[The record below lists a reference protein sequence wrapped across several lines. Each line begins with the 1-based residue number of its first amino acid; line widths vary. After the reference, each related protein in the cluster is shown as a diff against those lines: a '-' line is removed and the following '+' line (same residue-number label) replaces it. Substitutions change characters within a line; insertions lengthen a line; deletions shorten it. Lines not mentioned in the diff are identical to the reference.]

1 MSSKTDPISALS
13 AQIQEV
19 GKKPTPIQI
28 ESLEA
33 EVARLGR
40 VIPSS
45 QAAQLIVLSDQVQ
58 ALKKAEQLPS
68 SRPRP
73 PVSNPELE
81 KLTASYTAL
90 QKKVERGTTTLTE
103 LLTFQDQLL
112 KASPLARSAQSFG
125 LMQEGI
131 EVMTAAIL
139 ESGKSQTASKR
150 SLPLFRNPSYEYRG
164 ERYLQRATSGH
175 QSACAIHAV
184 LGQDMGGIYRYNGD
198 AKKHYTDTLIAAMG
212 TRLQKRTP
220 AQNRALEAYS
230 ASMRNYLTQNDR
242 GAQMLFNTVEGRK
255 LRAAWQA
262 IGTTPLDAST
272 PSFENQIRL
281 SRFQEGRLW
290 LPLVTAQDSPFLA
303 LIMDEVEST
312 TNPTSKWY
320 QKSPEQVIQMLTK
333 DPSLIVDIVD
343 IQREPNPFLA
353 LLEESDIRATGRILA
368 ERERRPQ
375 ILQDLHRAQ
384 EHFIF
389 SHDVVLNYV
398 KTVNTNTFYLDT
410 NDLKIVAHLFNK
422 KVVVIEDLGL
432 VQGAW
437 SSRGSQAEIFGGV
450 GVAHEEIN
458 LVHGEGEPIVIQ
470 HFGAHFSRC
479 VKAEKLTVR
488 EEAPL
493 QFGPKA
499 QPTPSSTLTSDAG
512 KKSLAQMGQNFDAL
526 LLEGK
531 RISAANKEGKATL
544 EEAQAF
550 LVKLHELEGELQA
563 AKPSSPREADEKQKL
578 EKALG
583 SLILFGEVIERQ
595 KKPATTSSQSSGGN
609 SNWGATAYLAASAV
623 VGVIGYGLYGL
634 ASSYGYI

>member
-1 MSSKTDPISALS
+1 MSLKADPISVLS

-28 ESLEA
+28 KSLEA
-33 EVARLGR
+33 ELARLGR

-73 PVSNPELE
+73 PVSNPDLE

-90 QKKVERGTTTLTE
+90 QKKVERETATLTE

-139 ESGKSQTASKR
+139 ESGKSQTASKS

-242 GAQMLFNTVEGRK
+242 GAQMLFNTVEGRR

-262 IGTTPLDAST
+262 IGTTPLDERT

-290 LPLVTAQDSPFLA
+290 LPLVTAKDSSYLA
-303 LIMDEVEST
+303 LIMEDVQAAS
-312 TNPTSKWY
+312 PSSRWY
-320 QKSPEQVIQMLTK
+320 EKSQEQVLEMLRQ
-333 DPSLIVDIVD
+333 DPDQIVNFVD
-343 IQREPNPFLA
+343 QDTNAYLG
-353 LLEESDIRATGRILA
+353 LLESSDSPATGGILA

-384 EHFIF
+384 ERFIF
-389 SHDVVLNYV
+389 SRDVVLNYV

-410 NDLKIVAHLFNK
+410 NDLKVVAHLFNK

-437 SSRGSQAEIFGGV
+437 SSRGNQAEIFGGV

-479 VKAEKLTVR
+479 VKAEELPVR

-493 QFGPKA
+493 QLRRKA
-499 QPTPSSTLTSDAG
+499 QPTASPSLTADAG
-512 KKSLAQMGQNFDAL
+512 KTSLAQMGQTFDAL

-550 LVKLHELEGELQA
+550 LVKLHQLEGELQA
-563 AKPSSPREADEKQKL
+563 VKPSSTREADEKQKL

-595 KKPATTSSQSSGGN
+595 KTPVTTQSGGN
-609 SNWGATAYLAASAV
+609 SNWGATAYLTASAV